1 MMRAMEH
8 TDGTTT
14 TASTTLGPRRSTRTS
29 GPGPGLVSAGLLVL
43 VLVFATGLFVG
54 QGLGGG
60 GGGMPGPSGST
71 EPTTVAGGSLT
82 PSSEAP
88 TATATPA
95 GELPTASPSLPA
107 TGSPVA
113 SAPPSTAPPPSASG
127 SPVASAPASPQPT
140 ASAPAATSSAPP
152 VAPTVPPAAP
162 EDFALFWEAL
172 QVIQERYV
180 DREAL
185 DDTNLTYGAIRG
197 MVEALGD
204 TGHTVFLT
212 PDEVQAQQDSLSGTL
227 IGIGV
232 MLGERGGRPVV
243 MSVISGAPA
252 EEAGVRSGD
261 IILAVEGVSAERLG
275 PEGIAERVR
284 GLAGTPVTITVLHRG
299 ASEPEDITIVRQ
311 RIQVEPVSWSFV
323 PGTSI
328 ADVRLIQFSS
338 GAADAL
344 RTALEEAIA
353 GGAEAIVLDLRSNPG
368 GLVDEAVGVASHFLD
383 EGVVYQRRDASGGE
397 APVEVRPDGL
407 ATDLPLVVLL
417 DMGTASSAEI
427 VSGAIA
433 DNERGTL
440 VGEQT
445 FGTGTVL
452 NTIELSDGSAVRV
465 GIERWLTPD
474 GELIFDRGIAP
485 DEVVELPVDG
495 ELLEPSDL
503 SELSPEAFASSSDNQ
518 LQRAVELLRETLD
531 D

>member
-1 MMRAMEH
+1 M
-8 TDGTTT
+8 
-14 TASTTLGPRRSTRTS
+14 
-29 GPGPGLVSAGLLVL
+29 
-43 VLVFATGLFVG
+43 
-54 QGLGGG
+54 
-60 GGGMPGPSGST
+60 
-71 EPTTVAGGSLT
+71 
-82 PSSEAP
+82 
-88 TATATPA
+88 
-95 GELPTASPSLPA
+95 
-107 TGSPVA
+107 
-113 SAPPSTAPPPSASG
+113 
-127 SPVASAPASPQPT
+127 
-140 ASAPAATSSAPP
+140 
-152 VAPTVPPAAP
+152 PPAAP

-212 PDEVQAQQDSLSGTL
+212 PEEVQAQQDSLNGTL

-284 GLAGTPVTITVLHRG
+284 GLPGTPVTITVLHRG
-299 ASEPEDITIVRQ
+299 TSEPEDITIVRQ

-338 GAADAL
+338 GAAEAL
-344 RTALEEAIA
+344 RAALEEAIA
-353 GGAEAIVLDLRSNPG
+353 EGAEAIVLDLRSNPG
-368 GLVDEAVGVASHFLD
+368 GLVDEAVGVASQFLD

-397 APVEVRPDGL
+397 APVEVRPGGV
-407 ATDLPLVVLL
+407 ATNLPLVVLI
-417 DMGTASSAEI
+417 DIGTASSAEI

-433 DNERGTL
+433 DNERGSL
-440 VGEQT
+440 IGEQT

-452 NTIELSDGSAVRV
+452 NTIGLSDGSAVRV
-465 GIERWLTPD
+465 GIERWLTPN
-474 GELIFDRGIAP
+474 GELIFDRGITP
-485 DEVVELPVDG
+485 DEVVELPVDARS
-495 ELLEPSDL
+495 LDPSDL
-503 SELSPEAFASSSDNQ
+503 SELSPETFAASSDGQ
-518 LQRAVELLRETLD
+518 LQRAVELLREILEG
-531 D
+531 